1 MADTPGG
8 GTAKSVKLTFT
19 IDETS
24 FSKSMRMLSDINS
37 QLAKIIESAQ
47 RAGQALG
54 GTLGGTA
61 GGGMAT
67 TITSR
72 SSGIGTGLATSMS
85 AASAPS
91 IQKMNMGLGGGMVQ
105 ALQSQK
111 DMIKGLADISK
122 SSLGIINDALR
133 DSAGRQVREIERIEG
148 AIKSLTNSYD
158 EMKQKAKDG
167 FVGPETMKRAGAGYY
182 SHLGTLNE
190 QLTTARAGMRDINA
204 MDMAAVDVEA
214 GPGGGGGRW
223 SRFKQ
228 FMTSPVGTSG
238 APGGIMGWARGGMGV
253 PYGAA
258 IGAGVGLGIA
268 GVSYATGAMDK
279 NFAANLQF
287 EKERPMWKYQTMS
300 MIGDLNV
307 RAQQLRYGGD
317 AAGAR
322 AYGQAMEAVARE
334 SLLSTGHRIQ
344 GLIDTEKTGRTDS
357 GERKDAWWTSA
368 SGVRGAF
375 GEAVGAGLSP
385 GSNMTPS
392 QIEQEKLRIMRDP
405 SLLSR
410 VGEVAEAKMKEQAHY
425 GAILNSVQGSAFGN
439 VGMANMAGVGLGR
452 SWHSVPGGY
461 AMMSGVEAMEARA
474 QRLGASGAELAGYRA
489 QFMTLGPEF
498 RPKGERYRSMMIGGV
513 TNAVD
518 LFGAGAQFGG
528 GDAFMSAL
536 QGSIGGGGV
545 GIGAGRSVAG
555 QVAGYMTSG
564 NFLGSGVDALEGTLS
579 SAFTGDPGTDLR
591 MSRIMASGMGQYQ
604 SYMGGHDNLSK
615 AMNVVFSAQAAPGSY
630 QSQQLLRNLGE
641 NPALMTQILR
651 SGRVPL
657 EYQRA
662 GLNLNSFKTYR
673 DLQTRHYLQQYIGEA
688 AGSTPAA
695 ATARR
700 FLAANQSMEDFAKSS
715 LQGVRRRDQ
724 RSTLKTLIGDLAI
737 AKMGTAPGTTFE
749 SNFGAIEA
757 MLAADPTLR
766 PTLRGR
772 GAHGA
777 RVAGTVEGAV
787 GETEAGVTV
796 EKGVE
801 VTGRVDEIKTDIR
814 NRPKIAEGLEG
825 LASGASLKKSTEQLE
840 SAMGAFIQALRKGA
854 ENIEK
859 ATAPGRR

>member
-1 MADTPGG
+1 MAEAQGG

-24 FSKSMRMLSDINS
+24 FSKSMRMLQDINS
-37 QLAKIIESAQ
+37 QLAKIIESSQ

-54 GTLGGTA
+54 GA
-61 GGGMAT
+61 MGGGGIGMPT
-67 TITSR
+67 TVTSR
-72 SSGIGTGLATSMS
+72 TSGIGTGLATSM
-85 AASAPS
+85 AASAAPS
-91 IQKMNMGLGGGMVQ
+91 IQKMNMGLGGGVVQ
-105 ALQSQK
+105 TLQSQK

-133 DSAGRQVREIERIEG
+133 DSASRQVREIERIEG
-148 AIKSLTNSYD
+148 AIKNLTNSYD

-190 QLTTARAGMRDINA
+190 QLTQARAGMRDINA
-204 MDMAAVDVEA
+204 MDMAVVDAEA
-214 GPGGGGGRW
+214 GPGGGGSRW
-223 SRFKQ
+223 SKFKQ

-238 APGGIMGWARGGMGV
+238 GPGGMMGWLRGGAGI

-258 IGAGVGLGIA
+258 IGAGIGLGVA
-268 GVSYATGAMDK
+268 GISYATGAMDK
-279 NFAANLQF
+279 NFVSNLQY
-287 EKERPMWKYQTMS
+287 EKERPMWKYQVMS
-300 MIGDLNV
+300 QIGNLSV
-307 RAQQLRYGGD
+307 KAQELRYGGD
-317 AAGAR
+317 AAQAR
-322 AYGQAMEAVARE
+322 AYGQAMTAVARE
-334 SLLSTGHRIQ
+334 SLLSSGSRLQ
-344 GLIDTEKTGRTDS
+344 AMIDTEKSGRLDS
-357 GERKDAWWTSA
+357 GERKDAWWASA
-368 SGVRGAF
+368 GGVKG
-375 GEAVGAGLSP
+375 AVGEWVGGIGNAGNL
-385 GSNMTPS
+385 TPS

-461 AMMSGVEAMEARA
+461 AMLSGVEAMEARA

-518 LFGAGAQFGG
+518 LFGTGAQFGG

-536 QGSIGGGGV
+536 QGGIGGGGV
-545 GIGAGRSVAG
+545 GIGTGRSVAG
-555 QVAGYMTSG
+555 QVAGHMTSG
-564 NFLGSGVDALEGTLS
+564 NFMGTGIEAMEGMLS

-604 SYMGGHDNLSK
+604 SYMGGHDNLSR

-641 NPALMTQILR
+641 NPVLMAQILR

-688 AGSTPAA
+688 AGNTPAA

-700 FLAANQSMEDFAKSS
+700 FMAANQSMEDFAKSS

-724 RSTLKTLIGDLAI
+724 RSTLRTLIGDLAI

-757 MLAADPTLR
+757 MLAADPELR
-766 PTLRGR
+766 PTLHGR

-777 RVAGTVEGAV
+777 KVKGTVEGAV
-787 GETEAGVTV
+787 GETESGVTV

-814 NRPKIAEGLEG
+814 NRPKVAEGLEA
-825 LASGASLKKSTEQLE
+825 LASGASLKKGTEQLE
-840 SAMGAFIQALRKGA
+840 SAMDAFVKALKKGA